1 MKKIPYL
8 FISLFISNLPFYPPI
23 KKPLFY
29 SPRGD
34 KKFRHHK
41 GSEKMGKFSN
51 FLLRNFYYFC
61 GVETIKSYRTLFLF
75 AQRAAPERENN
86 KKQNYKPKR
95 FKNNEFD

>member
-1 MKKIPYL
+1 YPL
-8 FISLFISNLPFYPPI
+8 QSLF
-23 KKPLFY
+23 
-29 SPRGD
+29 PRAARD
-34 KKFRHHK
+34 KNIRQCK

-61 GVETIKSYRTLFLF
+61 GVETIKSYKTLFLL
-75 AQRAAPERENN
+75 AQRAASERGNN